1 MQEKLYSMK
10 KELAELLG
18 RDRLLK
24 SAVKEVNKLDMIKA
38 SMVIRNPHHETI
50 DIDRILGGELKK
62 DLALGDYVFIE
73 NFCKL
78 VKLADNC
85 LDMGNYIDK
94 NFLISAYRT
103 LADDSDGYF
112 RKSNPVVYT
121 FNHVP
126 VHSLDIEEKLDD
138 AMRRVYRPEAGN
150 NVVLKAM
157 YIHNK
162 LIDIYPFPEFNGEI
176 AVFTLNYYLME
187 NGFTPINMPVK
198 REQYCSMVADCLKG
212 QNQEVFYNFLMQ
224 AVYDKM
230 EGTVDACIEYLK
242 NNQPAE

>member
-73 NFCKL
+73 HFCKL

-112 RKSNPVVYT
+112 RKSNPAAYT

-150 NVVLKAM
+150 NVVLKAVE
-157 YIHNK
+157 HRHK
-162 LIDIYPFPEFNGEI
+162 QADR
-176 AVFTLNYYLME
+176 YLSVPRVQRRDRSVCSELLFELE

-198 REQYCSMVADCLKG
+198 REQYCTMVADCLKG
-212 QNQEVFYNFLMQ
+212 QNQEAL
-224 AVYDKM
+224 
-230 EGTVDACIEYLK
+230 L
-242 NNQPAE
+242 

>member
-50 DIDRILGGELKK
+50 DIE
-62 DLALGDYVFIE
+62 
-73 NFCKL
+73 
-78 VKLADNC
+78 KLADNC

-176 AVFTLNYYLME
+176 AVFALNYYLME

-198 REQYCSMVADCLKG
+198 REQYCTMVADCLKG

-230 EGTVDACIEYLK
+230 EGTIDACIEYLK

>member
-85 LDMGNYIDK
+85 LDMGN
-94 NFLISAYRT
+94 FLS
-103 LADDSDGYF
+103 
-112 RKSNPVVYT
+112 
-121 FNHVP
+121 VP
-126 VHSLDIEEKLDD
+126 IGRWLMIRMDIFE
-138 AMRRVYRPEAGN
+138 RVIRWCTRSITCRFI
-150 NVVLKAM
+150 LW
-157 YIHNK
+157 I
-162 LIDIYPFPEFNGEI
+162 
-176 AVFTLNYYLME
+176 
-187 NGFTPINMPVK
+187 
-198 REQYCSMVADCLKG
+198 
-212 QNQEVFYNFLMQ
+212 
-224 AVYDKM
+224 
-230 EGTVDACIEYLK
+230 
-242 NNQPAE
+242 

>member
-103 LADDSDGYF
+103 L
-112 RKSNPVVYT
+112 
-121 FNHVP
+121 
-126 VHSLDIEEKLDD
+126 DD

-176 AVFTLNYYLME
+176 AVFALNYYLME

-198 REQYCSMVADCLKG
+198 REQYCSMVSDCLKG

-230 EGTVDACIEYLK
+230 EGTIDACIEYLK

>member
-78 VKLADNC
+78 ASVSSTSNSVFSSAASAGPAAATTTPAAADTPNSSSQAFTRSFNSNTDNSLIASINSCAVNLA
-85 LDMGNYIDK
+85 I
-94 NFLISAYRT
+94 LIS
-103 LADDSDGYF
+103 S
-112 RKSNPVVYT
+112 
-121 FNHVP
+121 
-126 VHSLDIEEKLDD
+126 I
-138 AMRRVYRPEAGN
+138 
-150 NVVLKAM
+150 
-157 YIHNK
+157 
-162 LIDIYPFPEFNGEI
+162 
-176 AVFTLNYYLME
+176 
-187 NGFTPINMPVK
+187 
-198 REQYCSMVADCLKG
+198 
-212 QNQEVFYNFLMQ
+212 
-224 AVYDKM
+224 
-230 EGTVDACIEYLK
+230 
-242 NNQPAE
+242 